1 MPLETLQQLERKS
14 ASGINIIFD
23 YRMPRDVPGYYNI
36 EARRSEFASLLKRLK
51 DRSNVIVNANYVESL
66 KSIGVCNEEFGKHQL
81 EYIRKRNEKGII
93 YFVANQSNEFQE
105 GWIRLGMPSA
115 SEIILFNPL
124 TGKRGIAR
132 TKKDRIFLQ
141 LAPGQSCF
149 IKLYNDGES
158 FQWEYSEQIASYRID
173 GNWNVSFKEGSPQL
187 PASYHIQKVDS
198 WTEAPDTM
206 ASYFSGIGI
215 YETDFDLPPVHATYY
230 QLALGDVREV
240 AKVWINGVY
249 VGNSWSVPFEL
260 NIDAGI
266 LRKKNNKLRIEVRN
280 LDANRIIWLDKN
292 KVPWQTFFLVDVA
305 YRNFDAS
312 HWESVP
318 SGLLG
323 PVELKCCR

>member
-1 MPLETLQQLERKS
+1 ML
-14 ASGINIIFD
+14 F
-23 YRMPRDVPGYYNI
+23 
-36 EARRSEFASLLKRLK
+36 RS
-51 DRSNVIVNANYVESL
+51 
-66 KSIGVCNEEFGKHQL
+66 
-81 EYIRKRNEKGII
+81 
-93 YFVANQSNEFQE
+93 
-105 GWIRLGMPSA
+105 
-115 SEIILFNPL
+115 
-124 TGKRGIAR
+124 
-132 TKKDRIFLQ
+132 
-141 LAPGQSCF
+141 
-149 IKLYNDGES
+149 
-158 FQWEYSEQIASYRID
+158 
-173 GNWNVSFKEGSPQL
+173 QL